1 MKRIANKLITDEK
14 GQAFVLVLILLL
26 VGALITAPALGFM
39 STGLMA
45 GQVYEEKMDEL
56 YAADAG
62 VEDGLWHLMYGG
74 LIVPEGGQSDL
85 PPFTMNN
92 ETVNVNILSL
102 PGVDPP
108 TYRITSVAG
117 STIIAH
123 VANITLHFTE
133 DLGLDHGDTIGG
145 NVIVD
150 GDAILNADAVIEGNV
165 IAEGDVIL
173 NADAVITGDVCAGG
187 NVTLNA
193 RTVIEGSVY
202 AVGNVELHNLAVIQ
216 GGVHAGGNVLVDG
229 PQAEIIGDVHISPG
243 ATVSGSGSTGDIYY
257 DYVEGCP
264 LDLGDPEILSW
275 EIS

>member
-1 MKRIANKLITDEK
+1 MKRIANKLIGHEK
-14 GQAFVLVLILLL
+14 GQVFILTLILLVL
-26 VGALITAPALGFM
+26 GTLIIAPALGFM

-45 GQVYEEKMDEL
+45 GQVYEKKMSEL

-74 LIVPEGGQSDL
+74 LIVPEGEQSDL

-92 ETVNVNILSL
+92 KTVNVNIFSL

-108 TYRITSVAG
+108 TYRITSIAG
-117 STIIAH
+117 STILAH

-150 GDAILNADAVIEGNV
+150 GDAILNGDAVIEGNV

-193 RTVIEGSVY
+193 RAVIEGSVY
-202 AVGNVELHNLAVIQ
+202 VVGHVILYNLAVIQ
-216 GGVHAGGNVLVDG
+216 GDVHAGGNVLVDG
-229 PQAEIIGDVHISPG
+229 PQTEIIGDVHISPG
-243 ATVSGSGSTGDIYY
+243 ATVSGAGSTGDIYY